1 MNKSIITL
9 IFAVIFSAVV
19 VPVSA
24 ASIPV
29 SESRTVKEGKSL
41 SSPAGN
47 DRRIKRKLKK
57 KVRQVGRV
65 FKVVKTDKK
74 DQKKA
79 RKVQKK
85 IRRVINAW

>member
-9 IFAVIFSAVV
+9 IFAVIFSSLVI
-19 VPVSA
+19 PVSA
-24 ASIPV
+24 AIKP
-29 SESRTVKEGKSL
+29 SEISTVLEGKSL

-47 DRRIKRKLKK
+47 DRKIKRKLKK

>member
-1 MNKSIITL
+1 MTKSIITL
-9 IFAVIFSAVV
+9 IFAVIFSSLVF
-19 VPVSA
+19 PVSA
-24 ASIPV
+24 TFKPAT
-29 SESRTVKEGKSL
+29 ESNTVLEEISL

-47 DRRIKRKLKK
+47 DRKVKRKLKK

-65 FKVVKTDKK
+65 IKVVKTDKK
-74 DQKKA
+74 NQKKA